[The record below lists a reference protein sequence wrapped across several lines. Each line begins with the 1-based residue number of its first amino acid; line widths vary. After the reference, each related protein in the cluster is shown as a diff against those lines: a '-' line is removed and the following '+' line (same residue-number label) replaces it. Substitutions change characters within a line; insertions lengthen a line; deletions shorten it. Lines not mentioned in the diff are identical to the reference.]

1 MNTRIVTGKYLS
13 LYVGLLYNKTIIER
27 IKPRSE
33 KKMLPFLL
41 KKPSIVVPVRLT
53 TKKLG
58 KEKLIRVP
66 TNGH

>member
-1 MNTRIVTGKYLS
+1 MNTRTAAGKYL
-13 LYVGLLYNKTIIER
+13 YMRGLLYNKTIIER
-27 IKPRSE
+27 TEPRSE

-58 KEKLIRVP
+58 IEKLIRVP

>member
-1 MNTRIVTGKYLS
+1 MNTRTAAGKYL
-13 LYVGLLYNKTIIER
+13 YERGLLHNKTIIER
-27 IKPRSE
+27 IEPRSE

>member
-1 MNTRIVTGKYLS
+1 MNTRIVTGL
-13 LYVGLLYNKTIIER
+13 VQQTIIER
-27 IKPRSE
+27 IEPLSE